1 MKSIYPPPPAP
12 HILHPVAQEIEF
24 CIMALIAAL
33 VIPLARVFL
42 ICMDSVM
49 SIPKSSYCLSANASK
64 PLVQRS
70 YILLYFFNFFSIEF
84 F

>member
-49 SIPKSSYCLSANASK
+49 SIPKSS
-64 PLVQRS
+64 
-70 YILLYFFNFFSIEF
+70 
-84 F
+84 